1 MCINQYWFGL
11 DRRGILKYVIVS
23 YIYKNVLERKMYF
36 EITHKKS
43 ASTFALIFHLKEA
56 PGTDLEK
63 AVRWKGEK
71 QPPKG
76 VLKKRCSENMQQIYR
91 RKTKPK
97 CDFNKVGKQLCW
109 NHTSAYVFSCTFAA
123 YFQNNFFLR
132 TALDGCF
139 WNTSLRE
146 LIPPRL

>member
-91 RKTKPK
+91 RKPMRSMISIKLL
-97 CDFNKVGKQLCW
+97 CDFIEITLR
-109 NHTSAYVFSCTFAA
+109 HVFSPKDLLHIF
-123 YFQNNFFLR
+123 R
-132 TALDGCF
+132 TPF
-139 WNTSLRE
+139 RRNTSGWL
-146 LIPPRL
+146 LLKGLFMW

>member
-1 MCINQYWFGL
+1 MFINKYWFGL
-11 DRRGILKYVIVS
+11 YRRSILKYVIVS
-23 YIYKNVLERKMYF
+23 YRYKNVLERKMYF

-91 RKTKPK
+91 RKPMRSMISIKLL
-97 CDFNKVGKQLCW
+97 CDFIEITLR
-109 NHTSAYVFSCTFAA
+109 HVFSPVNLLHIF
-123 YFQNNFFLR
+123 R
-132 TALDGCF
+132 TPF
-139 WNTSLRE
+139 RRNTSGCL
-146 LIPPRL
+146 LLKGLFMW